1 MAAAPENKS
10 ESADCNFLPLFSVT
24 PQPSVVAQAAAE
36 TAANKQI
43 EANCRGYAVGSSSS
57 VNNPLL
63 NTKGL
68 ARAGIQYLINIPTV
82 AEHSEQAHKRLYNQS
97 FW

>member
-1 MAAAPENKS
+1 M
-10 ESADCNFLPLFSVT
+10 
-24 PQPSVVAQAAAE
+24 AQAAVE

-43 EANCRGYAVGSSSS
+43 EGDCRGYAVGSTSS

-68 ARAGIQYLINIPTV
+68 PRAGVQYLIKIPTV
-82 AEHSEQAHKRLYNQS
+82 PSIVNTRTQKTVQS
-97 FW
+97 VFLITGTQ